1 MESAPRTALSAQPAL
16 SPLASARD
24 RMNAAA
30 SLVTFCRSTVPLTPT
45 GLAAPISVAG
55 AIPFWG
61 QAIMMKVP
69 AEAARA
75 PDGPVQHRTGTFEF
89 WIALTMVRID
99 ESSP

>member
-1 MESAPRTALSAQPAL
+1 
-16 SPLASARD
+16 
-24 RMNAAA
+24 MNAAA

-99 ESSP
+99 ESSPPGVSMRITTAASPSRLAASMPFFR